1 MKLSPV
7 FALTLLSATA
17 VYAASPASGEL
28 TEASGPIAY
37 TGGPFVASNPSGDAG
52 EPICEPDPAGALCDI
67 FALEINVS
75 QEFRDDEANKKEV
88 IRIAMSFSQ
97 ALDDFDLYVYDGGGA
112 LVAESAGGSG
122 VQEAITLPLSVFKNG
137 SYTILV
143 APYAVVPGAGY
154 EMAVAVGRNKS
165 GTIAPAQQGGSL
177 AGGLGWL
184 GLLGLFGIA
193 ALKRARASFIRLD

>member
-28 TEASGPIAY
+28 TETSGPIAY

-52 EPICEPDPAGALCDI
+52 EPICEPDPAGGLCDR
-67 FALEINVS
+67 FALTVNVS
-75 QEFRDDEANKKEV
+75 DEFRADDANKKEV
-88 IRIAMSFSQ
+88 IRVAMSFSQ
-97 ALDDFDLYVYDGGGA
+97 ALDDFDLYVYDSGGA
-112 LVAESAGGSG
+112 LVAESSGSSG

-137 SYTILV
+137 NYTILV
-143 APYAVVPGAGY
+143 APYAVVPGDGY
-154 EMAVAVGRNKS
+154 EMVVAVGRNKS
-165 GTIAPAQQGGSL
+165 GTITPTKQGGSL
-177 AGGLGWL
+177 AGGFGLL

-193 ALKRARASFIRLD
+193 AFKRARA